1 MIRTLL
7 NVPLQSLISFD
18 DVDGSFKHQLPYSP
32 GWTGRLIRLEGRHAA
47 LYADDDS
54 LVFQV
59 GKQRFRLHARNVSAE
74 YRHDWKSG
82 DTVFSISD
90 GSSEWTIRYASWWS
104 LRGIAAVDV
113 QFTPER
119 DEEED
124 VLAFVFALANDRGVA
139 TRLAR
144 QWANA

>member
-7 NVPLQSLISFD
+7 NVPLESLISFD
-18 DVDGSFKHQLPYSP
+18 DVDGSVMHQLPYSP
-32 GWTGRLIRLEGRHAA
+32 GWTGRLLRLAAGNAA

-54 LVFQV
+54 LVFQA
-59 GKQRFRLHARNVSAE
+59 GKQRFRLHARQVSAE
-74 YRHDWKSG
+74 YQHEWRTG
-82 DTVFSISD
+82 DTIFSISD
-90 GSSEWTIRYASWWS
+90 AATEWSIRYTSWWR
-104 LRGIAAVDV
+104 LRGIAALDV

-124 VLAFVFALANDRGVA
+124 VLAFVFALANDRVAA

-144 QWANA
+144 RWENP